1 MCVKADA
8 GANGRGEDGEKLK
21 KAPGL
26 QPTNGRVE
34 ARLDMLPEAL
44 RTPKVSE
51 GMQLDVPIDPRS
63 NGSVTNVKDS
73 LARGYR
79 N

>member
-1 MCVKADA
+1 MFFFRVGEESYK
-8 GANGRGEDGEKLK
+8 GLVSLTSPLSPTRGEF
-21 KAPGL
+21 
-26 QPTNGRVE
+26 
-34 ARLDMLPEAL
+34 
-44 RTPKVSE
+44 
-51 GMQLDVPIDPRS
+51 DVAQTDPRS